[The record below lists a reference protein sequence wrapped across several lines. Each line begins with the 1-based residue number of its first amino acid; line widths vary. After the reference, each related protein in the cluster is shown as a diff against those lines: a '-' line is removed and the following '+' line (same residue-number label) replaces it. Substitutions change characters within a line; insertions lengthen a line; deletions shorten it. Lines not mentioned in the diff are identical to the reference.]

1 MELVSDPWDCST
13 DDSLAPGL
21 SVSCEN
27 STDLSQ
33 RHTLSR
39 ATKNIPSMREAAR
52 ATKRVP
58 CTKSSVVVS
67 PSRVR
72 LGRSS
77 WLFFDSV
84 ISSIVR
90 CGRLSLGWG
99 KGRICC
105 RARYDGVNSG
115 GLSKRRAAVGYVL
128 QHLGMQFRRSRHR
141 DNKYAIAHHACTC
154 RHSLCSCC
162 CLSSSEVLKS
172 CRLSEALCH
181 HFRTS

>member
-99 KGRICC
+99 R
-105 RARYDGVNSG
+105 VVF
-115 GLSKRRAAVGYVL
+115 AAVQGTTVSILVVYRKEGQQWV
-128 QHLGMQFRRSRHR
+128 MCYNIS
-141 DNKYAIAHHACTC
+141 AC
-154 RHSLCSCC
+154 
-162 CLSSSEVLKS
+162 SSGEVGIG
-172 CRLSEALCH
+172 
-181 HFRTS
+181 TTNMP